1 MSKRTE
7 PPRFKIR
14 SQKNYSGPTT
24 STKNIQDPAEFV
36 NTKLFPE
43 AVLLTQLLEDAGEL
57 AGGRLGLLLR
67 VGTGARDLPRGPNGG
82 RGVGVPQLH
91 CHHPVLTP

>member
-1 MSKRTE
+1 MPELANFYVKEDRISEVRKIIPVRPALKTS
-7 PPRFKIR
+7 KIR
-14 SQKNYSGPTT
+14 P
-24 STKNIQDPAEFV
+24 DPDPQV
-36 NTKLFPE
+36 T

-67 VGTGARDLPRGPNGG
+67 VGARARDLPGGPNGG